1 MTDITAEWE
10 FNQSLILRTL
20 TTTWSAST
28 IMLVLILYEIKSD
41 DINIS
46 DIAWIVVLYL
56 VIISTVTI
64 TYYSHKTQRR
74 FIFIKSGILHIPRF
88 FLKMRKVDVAEIRSL
103 ERYSNSRRDF
113 GILVGLLKRNPIFI
127 DKNFFSSAS
136 DFDEFVDILT
146 KISSQIKADNRP
158 EIEVLAQR
166 QKELSNLPIAAV
178 SIILSIVYLLSSSQ
192 DFEKINDLFVSKGSL
207 TKGTVQP
214 DQWYR
219 IFSSFFLHISPWHLG
234 LNVLCFALLGRYIL
248 VVFGG
253 WRFINIFLL
262 SGIVG
267 ALASLKFSG
276 YDAVVGTSGGVLGL
290 LGAYVYV
297 SIRHNEALPGSL
309 SNSFQKLILVL
320 AFQIAFDVIQPGID
334 ISSHIS
340 GFIFGIVYAALVLK
354 YASLTEAT
362 RPKSFERLIAIGV
375 ISAFV
380 YGLQRLICLV
390 YLIS

>member
-1 MTDITAEWE
+1 MTDMTAEWE
-10 FNQSLILRTL
+10 FNQNFILRTL
-20 TTTWSAST
+20 TTTWFAST
-28 IMLVLILYEIKSD
+28 IMLALSLYEIKSD
-41 DINIS
+41 NINIS
-46 DIAWIVVLYL
+46 DIAWIVALYL
-56 VIISTVTI
+56 MIISTVTI

-74 FIFIKSGILHIPRF
+74 SIFIKNGILHIPRF
-88 FLKMRKVDVAEIRSL
+88 FLKMRKVDIAEIRSL

-113 GILVGLLKRNPIFI
+113 GILVGVLKRNPIFI

-136 DFDEFVDILT
+136 DFDDFVDILT
-146 KISSQIKADNRP
+146 KISSQTKFDNRP
-158 EIEVLAQR
+158 EIDVLAQR

-192 DFEKINDLFVSKGSL
+192 DFEKINDSFVSKGSL

-234 LNVLCFALLGRYIL
+234 LNVLCFAIVGRYIL

-253 WRFINIFLL
+253 WRFVNIFLL
-262 SGIVG
+262 SGVVG

-276 YDAVVGTSGGVLGL
+276 YDAVVGASGGVLGL
-290 LGAYVYV
+290 LGAYTCV
-297 SIRHNEALPGSL
+297 SIRYNEALPGSL

-320 AFQIAFDVIQPGID
+320 AFQIVFDVMQPGID
-334 ISSHIS
+334 ISSHIA
-340 GFIFGIVYAALVLK
+340 GFILGFVYAALVLK
-354 YASLTEAT
+354 YESLTEAT
-362 RPKSFERLIAIGV
+362 RPSSLERLIAIGV

-380 YGLQRLICLV
+380 YGFQRLICLV